1 MDFEKNFFAGIF
13 LGLED
18 SPNKTERK
26 KEMKKK
32 LITLLLAAAMVVSL
46 AACGNSDAGNTAPDS
61 SSPSGTATDDK
72 TPEAE
77 TPSGTGSASLEVL
90 NVGIE
95 ADCTNF
101 NPWGFS
107 GTGANLVIYSLY
119 QPFVY
124 AKDGVYYP
132 GICKDWE
139 ISEDGLIFTG
149 YMFENISDWA
159 GNHITADDVLFSWY
173 NGACAFYPENLDK
186 VKECKKIDEYTV
198 SFEFYDTINLDDM
211 CNTVSRLYIVS
222 QAAYEASDNQFSTDP
237 IGTGRYKLTDYTSGY
252 KITYEKVENW
262 WNEDYEDL
270 YSADYAN
277 VDTINWF
284 IITESTQRTL
294 ALEQGT
300 IDMCSSIS
308 SDDLGEF
315 DNANGYKLFSYDE
328 NLSLSLFPNC
338 NEGNI
343 CDDVNLRLAIFYA
356 VDNNEILDKVYDGHG
371 TAMYDHA
378 PAWSVGYN
386 TAWESED
393 NFYTADE
400 GKAAEYL
407 AKSNYDGETIRILT
421 LSTATCQN
429 AAVVI
434 QNELNKLGIKSEISS
449 YDSGTISNYYSDP
462 SGWDLL
468 LYTRPCTIY
477 TVNAIYTTQ
486 SQERYKWG
494 GSLNY
499 IFDDEYEALLKT
511 CYGATTTSQ
520 ENIDKLHEYMVE
532 NAYVKG
538 IVNGQAS
545 CVIPDNVANVELSW
559 RKSIVPGACIFE

>member
-1 MDFEKNFFAGIF
+1 
-13 LGLED
+13 
-18 SPNKTERK
+18 
-26 KEMKKK
+26 MKKK
-32 LITLLLAAAMVVSL
+32 IVTLFLAAAMGLSL
-46 AACGNSDAGNTAPDS
+46 VACGNSGDNPPAADG
-61 SSPSGTATDDK
+61 
-72 TPEAE
+72 
-77 TPSGTGSASLEVL
+77 TPSGGQNTVETPAGGEQTPPSGAASDSVSIDVL

-124 AKDGVYYP
+124 AKNGVYYP

-139 ISEDGLIFTG
+139 ISDDGLVFTG
-149 YMFENISDWA
+149 YMFDNIYDWA
-159 GNHITADDVLFSWY
+159 GNHITADDVLFSWFD
-173 NGACAFYPENLDK
+173 GACAFYPENLDK
-186 VKECKKIDEYTV
+186 VKECKKIDDYTV

-222 QAAYEASDNQFSTDP
+222 QTAYEASPNQFSTDP
-237 IGTGRYKLTDYTSGY
+237 VGTGRYKLASYTSGY
-252 KITYEKVENW
+252 MITYEKVENW
-262 WNEDYEDL
+262 WNEGYEDL
-270 YSADYAN
+270 YPGDYAN
-277 VDTINWF
+277 VDTINWYV
-284 IITESTQRTL
+284 ITESTQRTL

-308 SDDLGEF
+308 IDDLDEF
-315 DNANGYKLFSYDE
+315 DGVNGYQLYSYDE
-328 NLSLSLFPNC
+328 NLSLALFPNC

-343 CDDVNLRLAIFYA
+343 CDDINLRLAIFYA
-356 VDNNEILDKVYDGHG
+356 VDNNEILDKVYGGLG
-371 TAMYDHA
+371 TTMYDHA

-393 NFYTADE
+393 NYYTTDVD
-400 GKAAEYL
+400 KAADYL
-407 AKSNYDGETIRILT
+407 AQSNYSGETIRILT
-421 LSTATCQN
+421 LATSTCQN

-434 QNELNKLGIKSEISS
+434 KNELEKIGVKTEIAS
-449 YDSGTISNYYSDP
+449 YDSGTISNYYSNPDE
-462 SGWDLL
+462 WDLL

-477 TVNAIYTTQ
+477 AVNAIYTTQ

-499 IFDDEYEALLKT
+499 VFDDAYEELLKE

-520 ENIDKLHEYMVE
+520 EKIDELHEYMVE
-532 NAYVKG
+532 HAYVKG
-538 IVNGQAS
+538 IVNGKAT
-545 CVIPDNVANVELSW
+545 CVIPDNITNVELSW
-559 RKSIVPGACIFE
+559 RKNIVPGACIYE